1 MHGLTSISKE
11 TRAQFET
18 TVAALRRAS
27 SYPEGEEPVEAIETH
42 MAWVFLTEAHAYK
55 LKKPIRTSLID
66 YRTRE
71 ARRRAC
77 ETELVLN
84 RRLAAPVYQAV
95 VPVTEVETGRK
106 VGGDEPPVDW
116 LVKMRRL
123 PRERMLDACIQRGTV
138 SLNAVQHLGAKLTA
152 FYERAEPLGW
162 SPGTYRGRVVANV
175 RAKGA
180 SLERPHYGLNRSL
193 VRAVVAGLLRWTTE
207 HPHLLGARGAGIV
220 DAHGDLR
227 PEHVC
232 LTDPPMVIDCL
243 EFNRTL
249 RLHDPASDLAFLS
262 LECNRL
268 GASWIGERLI
278 AHYRTRT
285 EDDVSAPLLSF
296 YEAYHALIRAAI
308 AIWHLDD
315 DRRRQASRWRRMARR
330 YLQLAR
336 ERV

>member
-1 MHGLTSISKE
+1 M
-11 TRAQFET
+11 
-18 TVAALRRAS
+18 
-27 SYPEGEEPVEAIETH
+27 
-42 MAWVFLTEAHAYK
+42 
-55 LKKPIRTSLID
+55 
-66 YRTRE
+66 
-71 ARRRAC
+71 
-77 ETELVLN
+77 
-84 RRLAAPVYQAV
+84 
-95 VPVTEVETGRK
+95 
-106 VGGDEPPVDW
+106 
-116 LVKMRRL
+116 
-123 PRERMLDACIQRGTV
+123 
-138 SLNAVQHLGAKLTA
+138 
-152 FYERAEPLGW
+152 
-162 SPGTYRGRVVANV
+162 
-175 RAKGA
+175 
-180 SLERPHYGLNRSL
+180 
-193 VRAVVAGLLRWTTE
+193 
-207 HPHLLGARGAGIV
+207 

-315 DRRRQASRWRRMARR
+315 ERRRQASRWRRMARR